1 MSFAK
6 YKTLLKS
13 LGFQSFLG
21 TQFLGAFNDNVFK
34 VVISMVAVSFGG
46 GLYVSLV
53 GAVFIL
59 PFFLFSGYAGHFADR
74 YNKRSVLI
82 VTKSFEIVA
91 VFSGIFAL
99 WSGRIEYM
107 LVTLFLMAVHS
118 TFFSPAKYGI
128 IPEMLPS
135 KELSRANGLLE
146 MSTFLAI
153 ILGTSIGTLMFAA
166 WKDSLGTI
174 GYIMMAIAII
184 GTAMS
189 FWIGR
194 VADPVSTPSTKTF
207 NFNPWSEV
215 AHGIK
220 RIKEDKRLLLS
231 VAAITYFWFL
241 GAILQMDILLLG
253 KEVLRL
259 SEFWIGILITF
270 LALGIGVGSIIAGR
284 LSGDKIEMGLVPLGS
299 TGMGIFS
306 IVLALTSSYAVAAF
320 CLMMLGFFGGL
331 FVVPLNALLQK
342 RSGANEKG
350 RIIATTN
357 CVGTLSILVAS
368 AMLWF
373 LRDVA
378 GIPSDAIVMIF
389 GVVTLLGTVV
399 LAVILP
405 EFLLRFCLWFLTH
418 TFYKIRIIGK
428 EHIPDKGP
436 ALLVCNHMSF
446 IDWLLLGA
454 CVHRFIR
461 FMIYRRFYDY
471 RLVNWFLR
479 LLKAI
484 PISDGG
490 RREVFDSLAKAREE
504 LKAGHV
510 VCIFAEGSI
519 SRTGNLLPFK
529 KGFTKAVEGLDA
541 PIIPVYLDRVWGSV
555 FSFHGGRFFKKW
567 PQRVL
572 RPITVSFGK
581 PMRPDSDVQEIRQ
594 SVQELAS
601 DAVKY
606 RRTQGDMLQLQFM
619 SSAKKNANAPCI
631 ADSDGAAMTR
641 GEALK
646 NSILISEWLKKNR
659 PDDGMIAVLAP
670 PSAAAAVL
678 NVAVLLAG
686 KTPVNLN
693 AAHPPIEA
701 FEGRPSDAI
710 PSQCGIK
717 TVLGGRAF
725 AEKHVPACLKRGTG
739 AKGPTGIV
747 YIEDIYDEISDFKKA
762 LTGLII
768 TALPYRLLAWLYNA
782 GGRNPDSLA
791 AVIFTGAPA
800 GAPKGVMLTHHNII
814 SNIEGFSQVL
824 NVSGADVLVAAV
836 PFHYAFGFT
845 CSLWFPLTQGFKAV
859 YLADP
864 SDAPGA
870 GEAVTRYDGTVLIGV
885 PRFFEAFIK
894 DCPASTAKTLRYAFT
909 GGETSNEPL
918 SREFKAKFGVNLLE
932 GYGHTELSPV
942 VSINIPDIR
951 DADMVQRG
959 AKEGTVGHPLP
970 GVAVRVVNPE
980 GLTPVKAGME
990 GVLLVKGPNLMA
1002 GYWKNPELTSSVVTN
1017 GWFNTGDFALLE
1029 EDGFIRLTGK
1039 TLRRA

>member
-34 VVISMVAVSFGG
+34 IVISMVAVSLGG

-59 PFFLFSGYAGHFADR
+59 PFFLFSGYAGYFADR

-128 IPEMLPS
+128 IPEMLPTE
-135 KELSRANGLLE
+135 ELSRANGLLE

-153 ILGTSIGTLMFAA
+153 ILGTSVGTLMFAA
-166 WKDSLGTI
+166 WKSSLSAI
-174 GYIMMAIAII
+174 GYIMMVIAIS

-194 VADPVSTPSTKTF
+194 VANPVSTKTF
-207 NFNPWSEV
+207 NINPWSEV

-220 RIKEDKRLLLS
+220 RLKEDSRLLLS

-241 GAILQMDILLLG
+241 GALLQMAILLLG

-259 SEFWIGILITF
+259 SDFWIGILITF

-284 LSGDKIEMGLVPLGS
+284 LSGDKIEPGLVPLGS

-306 IVLALTSSYAVAAF
+306 IVLAATTSYYVAAF

-342 RSGANEKG
+342 RSGPAEKG

-368 AMLWF
+368 AALWF
-373 LRDVA
+373 LRDVI
-378 GIPSDAIVMIF
+378 GIPSDAIVLIF
-389 GVVTLLGTVV
+389 GVMTLLGTVI

-405 EFLLRFCLWFLTH
+405 EFLMRFSLWFLTH

-428 EHIPDKGP
+428 ENIPNKGA
-436 ALLVCNHMSF
+436 ALLVCNHISF

-471 RLVNWFLR
+471 RLVNRFLR

-490 RREVFDSLAKAREE
+490 KRETFDSLSKARGE

-529 KGFTKAVEGLDA
+529 KGFTKAVKGLDA

-555 FSFHGGRFFKKW
+555 FSFHGGSFFKKW

-572 RPITVSFGK
+572 RPITVSFGR
-581 PMRPDSDVQEIRQ
+581 PMRPNSDAQEIRQ

-601 DAVKY
+601 DAVRC
-606 RRTQGDMLQLQFM
+606 RRTSDDLLQLQFM
-619 SSAKKNANAPCI
+619 ASAKRNLAAPCI
-631 ADSDGAAMTR
+631 VDSDGAAMTR
-641 GEALK
+641 GNALK
-646 NSILISEWLKKNR
+646 NSILISVWLKKNR
-659 PDDGMIAVLAP
+659 PDEGMIAVTAP
-670 PSAAAAVL
+670 PSADGAVL

-693 AAHPPIEA
+693 ATHAADSIQ
-701 FEGRPSDAI
+701 G
-710 PSQCGIK
+710 QCGIK
-717 TVLGGRAF
+717 TTIGARGLAGKAGV
-725 AEKHVPACLKRGTG
+725 KPPAGM
-739 AKGPTGIV
+739 V
-747 YIEDIYDEISDFKKA
+747 YVEDIYDKISDFKKA
-762 LTGLII
+762 VTGLIVRV
-768 TALPYRLLAWLYNA
+768 LPYRLLAGIYNA
-782 GGRNPDSLA
+782 GGRDPDSLA
-791 AVIFTGAPA
+791 AVIFTGVET
-800 GAPKGVMLTHHNII
+800 GLKGVMLTHHNII

-824 NVSGADVLVAAV
+824 NVSDADVLVAAV

-845 CSLWFPLTQGFKAV
+845 CSLWFPLTQGFKTV
-859 YLADP
+859 YLVDP
-864 SDAPGA
+864 SDALGA
-870 GEAVTRYDGTVLIGV
+870 AEAVTRHNGTILIGM

-894 DCPASTAKTLRYAFT
+894 ECPASAVLTLRYAFT
-909 GGETSNEPL
+909 GKDASNVPL
-918 SREFKAKFGVNLLE
+918 SISREFKAKFGVSLLE

-942 VSINIPDIR
+942 VSINVPDIR
-951 DADMVQRG
+951 SKDTVQRG
-959 AKEGTVGHPLP
+959 TKEGTVGHPLP
-970 GVAVRVVNPE
+970 GVAVRVVNPD
-980 GLTPVKAGME
+980 GMTPVKAGVE

-1039 TLRRA
+1039 TLNGREP

>member
-13 LGFQSFLG
+13 FGFQSFLG

-59 PFFLFSGYAGHFADR
+59 PFFLFSGYAGYFADR

-82 VTKSFEIVA
+82 VTKSFEIA
-91 VFSGIFAL
+91 AAFSGLFAL

-135 KELSRANGLLE
+135 EELSRANGLLE

-166 WKDSLGTI
+166 WKNSLGTI
-174 GYIMMAIAII
+174 GYIMMAIAIA

-194 VADPVSTPSTKTF
+194 VADPVAAHGAKTF
-207 NFNPWSEV
+207 NVNPWNEV
-215 AHGIK
+215 AHGLK
-220 RIKEDKRLLLS
+220 RLKEDKRLLLS

-241 GAILQMDILLLG
+241 GALLQMDILLLG

-259 SEFWIGILITF
+259 TDFWIGILITF

-284 LSGDKIEMGLVPLGS
+284 LSGDKIEPGLVPLGS
-299 TGMGIFS
+299 TGMGIFA
-306 IVLALTSSYAVAAF
+306 IVLSSTSSYPVAAF

-342 RSGANEKG
+342 RSGAAEKG
-350 RIIATTN
+350 RLIATTN

-368 AMLWF
+368 AVLWF
-373 LRDVA
+373 LRDVI
-378 GIPSDAIVMIF
+378 GIPSDVIVMIF
-389 GVVTLLGTVV
+389 GVMTLLGTVI

-405 EFLLRFCLWFLTH
+405 EFLLRFSLWFLTH
-418 TFYKIRIIGK
+418 TFYRIRIIGK
-428 EHIPDKGP
+428 ENIPNKGA

-471 RLVNWFLR
+471 RLVNRFLR

-490 RREVFDSLAKAREE
+490 RRETFDSLAKARDEM
-504 LKAGHV
+504 KAGHV

-529 KGFTKAVEGLDA
+529 KGFTKAVEGLDV

-555 FSFHGGRFFKKW
+555 FSFHGGRFFRKW
-567 PQRVL
+567 PQRFL

-581 PMRPDSDVQEIRQ
+581 PMRPDSDAQDIRQ
-594 SVQELAS
+594 AVQELAS
-601 DAVKY
+601 DAVKC
-606 RRTQGDMLQLQFM
+606 RRTQDDMLQLQFM
-619 SSAKKNANAPCI
+619 SSAKKNPSAPCI
-631 ADSDGAAMTR
+631 ADSDGAALTR
-641 GEALK
+641 AQALK
-646 NSILISEWLKKNR
+646 NSILVSGWLKKNR
-659 PDDGMIAVLAP
+659 PDEGMIAILAQ

-678 NVAVLLAG
+678 NIAVLLAG

-693 AAHPPIEA
+693 AANPA
-701 FEGRPSDAI
+701 GAI
-710 PSQCGIK
+710 PGQCGIK
-717 TVLGGRAF
+717 TILCAGARGAGALAGKTGGA
-725 AEKHVPACLKRGTG
+725 HPA
-739 AKGPTGIV
+739 GIV
-747 YIEDIYDEISDFKKA
+747 CVEDIYDGISDLKKA

-768 TALPYRLLAWLYNA
+768 YGLPYRLLAGVYNSGA
-782 GGRNPDSLA
+782 RDPDSLA
-791 AVIFTGAPA
+791 AVIFTGVEA
-800 GAPKGVMLTHHNII
+800 GMPKGVMLTHHNII

-824 NVSGADVLVAAV
+824 NVSDADVLVAAV

-864 SDAPGA
+864 PDTSAADAGT
-870 GEAVTRYDGTVLIGV
+870 AVKRYGGTILIGV

-894 DCPASTAKTLRYAFT
+894 NCPASAGKTLRYAFT
-909 GGETSNEPL
+909 GGDASNEPL
-918 SREFKAKFGVNLLE
+918 SISREFRAKFGADLLE

-951 DADMVQRG
+951 DEEVVQRG
-959 AKEGTVGHPLP
+959 AREGTVGHPLP
-970 GVAVRVVNPE
+970 GVAVRVVRPE
-980 GLTPVKAGME
+980 GLTPVKAGVE

-1002 GYWKNPELTSSVVTN
+1002 GYLGNPELTSSVVTN